1 MALPANLELLFGD
14 SPDAPKLSKAEVSI
28 RFDELTKSITD
39 VPTREL
45 SREDIVNSFKAG
57 QPVDFS
63 PRPTTAYG
71 YLEKALGAPELSKSM
86 SPEALASIAGA
97 LDALKAQTPDLVK
110 DINLTSPV
118 GTGLVAFD
126 LEAPAKVLAP
136 RPTPLRNRIPRI
148 KGMGTSHRF
157 KVISGFTGSG
167 TGGVGNI
174 HPGIQ
179 DTTQN
184 NFAPSGASNS
194 LYYAR
199 GPKIAY
205 AGYDVV
211 LPYSQFSMSDEVTWS
226 AQYAGQGYQDI
237 RQLSR
242 TSLLYASMLMEERM
256 LLMGRGTASG
266 YAGAMA
272 APTGVSV
279 VDNTVGTGQVAL
291 TGYTTNIYVY
301 VTSDA
306 GAFGESVVSSVAT
319 LAPTAGHNAVI
330 RLTDVP
336 QALGYKVY
344 IGTGASQPAN
354 SSFFFYGRFPNQ
366 SANSGGAGGT
376 GIVLQGAIPTTGAN
390 PPSAD
395 TSAYGAGY
403 DGILAWAMGASS
415 GYNVKINSTFSTSN
429 PGSEFQ
435 SAFSSLYNSVKADP
449 DRILFNGADRKQQSD
464 TLKAGSSNNYFLQ
477 VAQSELSGVVLGS
490 VAAAIMNE
498 TTGKRVE
505 MEVNPW
511 MPQGVCPIISDTLP
525 IPDTQVSNVW
535 SVCNVQDFMG
545 IDWPVTQFAYESS
558 SYWFG
563 TLLCYAPAWNGCVSG
578 VTAA

>member
-1 MALPANLELLFGD
+1 MALPANVELLFGD
-14 SPDAPKLSKAEVSI
+14 APEAPKLSKAEVSE
-28 RFDELTKSITD
+28 RFDTLVKSIKNVPERELT
-39 VPTREL
+39 RE
-45 SREDIVNSFKAG
+45 EIVTSFKAG
-57 QPVDFS
+57 SPIDFT
-63 PRPTTAYG
+63 PRPTSAYG
-71 YLEKALGAPELSKSM
+71 FMEKALHSPELMKSM
-86 SPEALASIAGA
+86 SPDAVASVAQALES
-97 LDALKAQTPDLVK
+97 LKGQQPDLVK
-110 DINLTSPV
+110 DISLTSPV

-126 LEAPAKVLAP
+126 LEDPAKYLAP
-136 RPTPLRNRIPRI
+136 RPTPIRNRMPRI

-157 KVISGFTGSG
+157 KVISGITGSG

-174 HPGIQ
+174 HPGIADSSQ
-179 DTTQN
+179 T

-211 LPYSQFSMSDEVTWS
+211 LPFSQFSMSDEVTWS
-226 AQYAGQGYQDI
+226 AQYAGQGYQDL

-242 TSLLYASMLMEERM
+242 TSLLYSSMLMEERM

-266 YAGAMA
+266 FSGAMA

-279 VDNTVGTGQVAL
+279 VDNTVGTGQLAL
-291 TGYTTNIYVY
+291 TGFTTNVYVY

-344 IGTGASQPAN
+344 VGTGASQPAN
-354 SSFFFYGRFPNQ
+354 SSFFLYGRFSNQ
-366 SANSGGAGGT
+366 AANGGGAGGT
-376 GIVLQGAIPTTGAN
+376 GIVLQGVLPTTGAN
-390 PPSAD
+390 PPTAD
-395 TSAYGAGY
+395 TSAYSAGY
-403 DGILAWAMGASS
+403 DGILAWTMGTQS
-415 GYNVKINSTFSTSN
+415 GYNVKINSTFNTSS

-435 SAFSSLYNSVKADP
+435 SAFASLYNSVKADP
-449 DRILFNGADRKQQSD
+449 DRILFNGADRKQQSE
-464 TLKAGSSNNYFLQ
+464 TLKAGSANNYFMQ
-477 VAQSELSGVVLGS
+477 VSQDQLSGVTLGS
-490 VAAAIMNE
+490 VATAIYNE

-505 MEVNPW
+505 MEVSPW
-511 MPQGVCPIISDTLP
+511 LPQGTCPIVSDTLP
-525 IPDTQVSNVW
+525 IPDSQVSNVW
-535 SVCNVQDFMG
+535 AVCNVQDFMG

-558 SYWFG
+558 SYWYG
-563 TLLCYAPAWNGCVSG
+563 TLLNYAPGWNGCVSG

>member
-1 MALPANLELLFGD
+1 MALPANTELLFGEAP
-14 SPDAPKLSKAEVSI
+14 SSPKLSKAEVSE
-28 RFDELTKSITD
+28 RFDELTKAID
-39 VPTREL
+39 VMPSREL
-45 SREDIVNSFKAG
+45 SREDIVTAFKAG

-63 PRPTTAYG
+63 QRPTSAYG
-71 YLEKALGAPELSKSM
+71 YLEKALGSPELMKGLSADS
-86 SPEALASIAGA
+86 LASISQA
-97 LDALKAQTPDLVK
+97 LEGLKSQQPDLVK

-126 LEAPAKVLAP
+126 LEDPAKILAP
-136 RPTPLRNRIPRI
+136 RPTPLRNWLPRL

-184 NFAPSGASNS
+184 NFAPSGSSQS

-199 GPKIAY
+199 GPKMAY

-226 AQYAGQGYQDI
+226 AQYSGQGYQDI

-242 TSLLYASMLMEERM
+242 TSLLYASMLMEEKM

-266 YAGAMA
+266 YSGALA
-272 APTGVSV
+272 APTGTSL

-306 GAFGESVVSSVAT
+306 GAFGESVVSTVAT
-319 LAPTAGHNAVI
+319 IAPTATHNVVL
-330 RLTDVP
+330 RLTDAP

-366 SANSGGAGGT
+366 ATNTGGAAGA

-390 PPSAD
+390 PPTAD
-395 TSAYGAGY
+395 SSAYGAGY
-403 DGILAWAMGASS
+403 DGILAWCMGASS
-415 GYNVKINSTFSTSN
+415 GYNTKLNSTFSTSN
-429 PGSEFQ
+429 PGVEFQ
-435 SAFSSLYNSVKADP
+435 NAFASLYNSVKAEP
-449 DRILFNGADRKQQSD
+449 DRILMNGADRKQLSD
-464 TLKAGSSNNYFLQ
+464 TLKVGESNNYFLQ
-477 VAQSELSGVVLGS
+477 VAQNEVSGVTMGS
-490 VAAAIMNE
+490 VSVAIVNE
-498 TTGKRVE
+498 QSGKHVE
-505 MEVNPW
+505 VEVHPW
-511 MPQGVCPIISDTLP
+511 MPQGVAPIISDTLP

-535 SVCNVQDFMG
+535 SVINVQDMMG

-558 SYWFG
+558 SYWLGSF
-563 TLLCYAPAWNGCVSG
+563 LCYAPAWNGCISG
-578 VTAA
+578 ITSA

>member
-1 MALPANLELLFGD
+1 MALPANLELLFGE
-14 SPDAPKLSKAEVSI
+14 SHEAPKLSKAEVSE
-28 RFDELTKSITD
+28 RFDELVKSIGGM
-39 VPTREL
+39 PERELTRE
-45 SREDIVNSFKAG
+45 EIVTSFKAG
-57 QPVDFS
+57 QPVDFTS
-63 PRPTTAYG
+63 QPTNALG
-71 YLEKALGAPELSKSM
+71 YLEKALGAPDLVKGLG
-86 SPEALASIAGA
+86 ADAVASITQA
-97 LDALKAQTPDLVK
+97 LDGLKAQTPDLVK

-126 LEAPAKVLAP
+126 LEAPAKLLAP

-148 KGMGTSHRF
+148 KGIGTSHRF

-184 NFAPSGASNS
+184 NFAPSGAGNS

-205 AGYDVV
+205 AGYDVT

-256 LLMGRGTASG
+256 ILMGRGTASP
-266 YAGAMA
+266 YSGALA
-272 APTGVSV
+272 APGGVSL

-319 LAPTAGHNAVI
+319 IAPTSTHNVVL

-336 QALGYKVY
+336 QALGYNVY

-354 SSFFFYGRFPNQ
+354 SSFFLYGRFPNQ
-366 SANSGGAGGT
+366 TANGGGAGGT
-376 GIVLQGAIPTTGAN
+376 GIVLQGAIPTSGKN
-390 PPSAD
+390 PPTAD
-395 TSAYGAGY
+395 TSAYAAGY
-403 DGILAWAMGASS
+403 DGILPWVMGTQS

-435 SAFSSLYNSVKADP
+435 TAFAALYNAVKADP
-449 DRILFNGADRKQQSD
+449 DRILFNGVDRKQQSD

-477 VAQSELSGVVLGS
+477 ITQDQVSGVSLGS
-490 VAAAIMNE
+490 VAVAIMNE
-498 TTGKRVE
+498 VTGKRVE
-505 MEVNPW
+505 MEVHPW
-511 MPQGVCPIISDTLP
+511 LPQGVCPILSDTLP

-535 SVCNVQDFMG
+535 SMINVQDLMG
-545 IDWPVTQFAYESS
+545 IDWPVNQFAYESS

-563 TLLCYAPAWNGCVSG
+563 GMLCYAPAWNGCISG

>member
-1 MALPANLELLFGD
+1 VALPGNLELLFGE
-14 SPDAPKLSKAEVSI
+14 SPESAKLSKAEVSE
-28 RFDELTKSITD
+28 RFDDLVKSISEIPERELT
-39 VPTREL
+39 RE
-45 SREDIVNSFKAG
+45 EIVTSFKAG
-57 QPVDFS
+57 TPVDFG
-63 PRPTTAYG
+63 PRPTNAYE
-71 YLEKALGAPELSKSM
+71 YMSKALNSPELLKSM
-86 SPEALASIAGA
+86 SPDAVASVAAA
-97 LDALKAQTPDLVK
+97 LDSLRAQQPDMVK
-110 DINLTSPV
+110 DINLTSPI

-126 LEAPAKVLAP
+126 LEAPAKFLAP
-136 RPTPLRNRIPRI
+136 RPTPVRNRMPRI
-148 KGMGTSHRF
+148 KGFGTSHRF
-157 KVISGFTGSG
+157 KVISGITGSG

-174 HPGIQ
+174 HPGIA

-211 LPYSQFSMSDEVTWS
+211 LPFSQFSMSDEVTWS
-226 AQYAGQGYQDI
+226 SQYAGQGYQDI

-242 TSLLYASMLMEERM
+242 TSLLYSSMLMEERM

-266 YAGAMA
+266 FAGALA

-306 GAFGESVVSSVAT
+306 GSFGESVVSSVAT
-319 LAPTAGHNAVI
+319 LAPTSGHNAVL
-330 RLTDVP
+330 RLTDVS
-336 QALGYKVY
+336 AAVGYKVY
-344 IGTGASQPAN
+344 VGTGASQPAN
-354 SSFFFYGRFPNQ
+354 SAFYFYGRFPNQ
-366 SANSGGAGGT
+366 AANGGGAGGT
-376 GIVLQGAIPTTGAN
+376 GIVLQGAIPTSGAN

-395 TSAYGAGY
+395 TSAYAAGY
-403 DGILAWAMGASS
+403 DGILAWTMGASS
-415 GYNVKINSTFSTSN
+415 GYNVKINSTFNTTS

-435 SAFSSLYNSVKADP
+435 AAFASLYASVKADP
-449 DRILFNGADRKQQSD
+449 DRIMFNGADRKQQSE
-464 TLKAGSSNNYFLQ
+464 TLKAGTGNNYFLQ
-477 VAQSELSGVVLGS
+477 VSQDQLSGVTLGS
-490 VAAAIMNE
+490 VAVAIMNE

-505 MEVNPW
+505 MEVSPW
-511 MPQGVCPIISDTLP
+511 MPQGNCPIISDTLP
-525 IPDTQVSNVW
+525 IPDSQVSNVW
-535 SVCNVQDFMG
+535 AVCNVQDFMG

-563 TLLCYAPAWNGCVSG
+563 TMINYAPGWNGCVSG

>member
-1 MALPANLELLFGD
+1 MALPANLELLFGE
-14 SPDAPKLSKAEVSI
+14 SPEAPKLSKAEVSV
-28 RFDELTKSITD
+28 RFDELVSSIGTM
-39 VPTREL
+39 PEKEL
-45 SREDIVNSFKAG
+45 SREEIVTSFRAG

-63 PRPTTAYG
+63 RQPANAY
-71 YLEKALGAPELSKSM
+71 EHIQKALSAPDLIKGLSAD
-86 SPEALASIAGA
+86 ALASITNA
-97 LDALKAQTPDLVK
+97 LDSLKSQQPDLVK
-110 DINLTSPV
+110 DITTGSPIS
-118 GTGLVAFD
+118 TGLVAFD
-126 LEAPAKVLAP
+126 LEGPAKVLAP
-136 RPTPLRNRIPRI
+136 RPTPLRNRFPRI
-148 KGMGTSHRF
+148 KGIGTSHRF

-174 HPGIQ
+174 HPGIL

-266 YAGAMA
+266 YAGAIA
-272 APTGVSV
+272 APTGVSL

-301 VTSDA
+301 VTADA
-306 GAFGESVVSSVAT
+306 GAFGESVVSSVVNI
-319 LAPTAGHNAVI
+319 APTSTHNVVL

-336 QALGYKVY
+336 AALGYKVY

-354 SSFFFYGRFPNQ
+354 SSFFLYGRVPNQ
-366 SANSGGAGGT
+366 AANSGGAGGT
-376 GIVLQGAIPTTGAN
+376 GIVLQGAIPTSGAN
-390 PPSAD
+390 PPTAD
-395 TSAYGAGY
+395 TSAYAAGY
-403 DGILAWAMGASS
+403 DGVLAWCMGTSS
-415 GYNVKINSTFSTSN
+415 GYNVKINSTFSTAN

-435 SAFSSLYNSVKADP
+435 TAFASLYNSVKADP

-464 TLKAGSSNNYFLQ
+464 TLKGGTSNNYFLQ
-477 VAQSELSGVVLGS
+477 VTQDQVSGVALGS
-490 VAAAIMNE
+490 VAVAIMNE
-498 TTGKRVE
+498 VTGKRVE
-505 MEVNPW
+505 MEVHPW
-511 MPQGVCPIISDTLP
+511 LPQGVCPILSDTLP

-535 SVCNVQDFMG
+535 SVVNVQDLMG

-563 TLLCYAPAWNGCVSG
+563 SFLCYAPAWNGCISG

>member
-1 MALPANLELLFGD
+1 MALPGNLELLFGD
-14 SPDAPKLSKAEVSI
+14 SPEAPKLTKAEVSE
-28 RFDELTKSITD
+28 RFDELVKSISG
-39 VPTREL
+39 VPEREL
-45 SREDIVNSFKAG
+45 TREDIVTSFRSG
-57 QPVDFS
+57 HPVDFD
-63 PRPTTAYG
+63 PQPTNAYE
-71 YLEKALGAPELSKSM
+71 YMSKALNSPEMTKSM
-86 SPEALASIAGA
+86 SPDAVASVAAA
-97 LDALKAQTPDLVK
+97 LDALKGQQPDLMK

-126 LEAPAKVLAP
+126 LEAPAKFLAP
-136 RPTPLRNRIPRI
+136 RPTPIRNRLPRI
-148 KGMGTSHRF
+148 KGFGTSHRF
-157 KVISGFTGSG
+157 KVVSGITGSG

-179 DTTQN
+179 DTSQN

-211 LPYSQFSMSDEVTWS
+211 LPFSQFSMSDEVTWS

-242 TSLLYASMLMEERM
+242 TSLLYSSMLMEERM

-266 YAGAMA
+266 FSGALA
-272 APTGVSV
+272 APTNVSV

-291 TGYTTNIYVY
+291 TGYTTNVYVY

-344 IGTGASQPAN
+344 VGTGASQPAN
-354 SSFFFYGRFPNQ
+354 SGFFFYGRFPNQ
-366 SANSGGAGGT
+366 AANSGGAGGT
-376 GIVLQGAIPTTGAN
+376 GIVLQGAIPTAGNN
-390 PPSAD
+390 PPTAD
-395 TSAYGAGY
+395 TSAYAAGY
-403 DGILAWAMGASS
+403 DGILAWTMGTQS
-415 GYNVKINSTFSTSN
+415 GYNVKINSTFNTTS

-435 SAFSSLYNSVKADP
+435 AAFASLYGSVKADP
-449 DRILFNGADRKQQSD
+449 DRILFNGADRKQQSE
-464 TLKAGSSNNYFLQ
+464 TLKAGTGNNYFMQ
-477 VAQSELSGVVLGS
+477 VSQDQISGVTLGS
-490 VAAAIMNE
+490 VAVAIMNE

-505 MEVNPW
+505 MEVSPW
-511 MPQGVCPIISDTLP
+511 MPQGVCPIVSDTLP
-525 IPDTQVSNVW
+525 IPDSQVSNVW
-535 SVCNVQDFMG
+535 AVCNVQDFMG

-563 TLLCYAPAWNGCVSG
+563 TLLNYAPGWNGCVSG

>member
-14 SPDAPKLSKAEVSI
+14 SPEAPKLSKADVSV
-28 RFDELTKSITD
+28 RFDELTKSIAD
-39 VPTREL
+39 MPNKEL
-45 SREDIVNSFKAG
+45 SREEIVTAFKSG
-57 QPVDFS
+57 SPVDFS
-63 PRPTTAYG
+63 PRPTSAYG
-71 YLEKALGAPELSKSM
+71 YLEKALSADMMKGM
-86 SPEALASIAGA
+86 SADSVASVAAA
-97 LDALKAQTPDLVK
+97 LDALKAQQPDLVK
-110 DINLTSPV
+110 DITTTSPV

-126 LEAPAKVLAP
+126 LEDPAKILAP
-136 RPTPLRNRIPRI
+136 RPTPIRNRMPRI

-184 NFAPSGASNS
+184 NFAPSGSSNS

-266 YAGAMA
+266 YAGALA
-272 APTGVSV
+272 APTGTSV

-301 VTSDA
+301 VTADA

-319 LAPTAGHNAVI
+319 LAPTTGHNAVL

-366 SANSGGAGGT
+366 AANSGGAGGT
-376 GIVLQGAIPTTGAN
+376 GIVLQGAIPTSGAN
-390 PPSAD
+390 PPTAD

-403 DGILAWAMGASS
+403 DGILAWCMGTQS
-415 GYNVKINSTFSTSN
+415 GYNAKINSTFSTSN

-435 SAFSSLYNSVKADP
+435 TAFASLYNSVKADP

-477 VAQSELSGVVLGS
+477 VSQNEISGVTLGS

-511 MPQGVCPIISDTLP
+511 LPQGVCPIISDTLP

-535 SVCNVQDFMG
+535 SVINVQDFMG

-563 TLLCYAPAWNGCVSG
+563 TMLCYAPAWNGCISG

>member
-1 MALPANLELLFGD
+1 VALPGNLELLFGEA
-14 SPDAPKLSKAEVSI
+14 PEMPKLSKAEVSE
-28 RFDELTKSITD
+28 RFDELTKSLGAM
-39 VPTREL
+39 PEREL
-45 SREDIVNSFKAG
+45 SREEIVTSFKNGA
-57 QPVDFS
+57 PIDFS
-63 PRPTTAYG
+63 DRPANAYEV
-71 YLEKALGAPELSKSM
+71 LTRALSSADVAKSM
-86 SPEALASIAGA
+86 SPDSLASIVDA
-97 LDALKAQTPDLVK
+97 LDGLKSQTPDLVK

-148 KGMGTSHRF
+148 KGIGTSHRF

-184 NFAPSGASNS
+184 NFAPSGSSNS

-199 GPKIAY
+199 GPKIQY
-205 AGYDVV
+205 AGYDVT

-242 TSLLYASMLMEERM
+242 SSLLYASMLMEERM

-266 YAGAMA
+266 FAGALA
-272 APTGVSV
+272 APTGVSL
-279 VDNTVGTGQVAL
+279 VDNTLGTGQVAL

-306 GAFGESVVSSVAT
+306 GAFGESVVSTVAT
-319 LAPTAGHNAVI
+319 IAPTAGHNVVL

-354 SSFFFYGRFPNQ
+354 SAFFLYGRFPNQ
-366 SANSGGAGGT
+366 AANSGGAGGT
-376 GIVLQGAIPTTGAN
+376 GIVLQGAIPASGAN
-390 PPSAD
+390 PPTAD
-395 TSAYGAGY
+395 TSAYAAGY
-403 DGILAWAMGASS
+403 DGILAWVMGASS
-415 GYNVKINSTFSTSN
+415 GYTAKINSTFSTSN

-435 SAFSSLYNSVKADP
+435 TAFASLYNSVKADP
-449 DRILFNGADRKQQSD
+449 DRIRFNGSDRKQQSD
-464 TLKAGSSNNYFLQ
+464 TLKAGTSNNYFLQ
-477 VAQSELSGVVLGS
+477 VTQDQLSGVALGS
-490 VAAAIMNE
+490 VAVAIMNE
-498 TTGKRVE
+498 VTGKRVE
-505 MEVNPW
+505 MEVHPW
-511 MPQGVCPIISDTLP
+511 MPQGVCPILSDTLP

-535 SVCNVQDFMG
+535 SVVNVQDFMG

-563 TLLCYAPAWNGCVSG
+563 GFECYAPGWNGCVSG

>member
-14 SPDAPKLSKAEVSI
+14 SPEGTKLSKAEVSEK
-28 RFDELTKSITD
+28 FDELTKSIG
-39 VPTREL
+39 VMPERELTRE
-45 SREDIVNSFKAG
+45 EIVTSFKAG

-63 PRPTTAYG
+63 TRPTSAYG
-71 YLEKALGAPELSKSM
+71 YLEKALGSPELVKGM
-86 SPEALASIAGA
+86 SADALASITGA
-97 LDALKAQTPDLVK
+97 LEGLKSQTPDLVK
-110 DINLTSPV
+110 DITTGSPI

-126 LEAPAKVLAP
+126 LEGPAKVLAP
-136 RPTPLRNRIPRI
+136 RPTPLRNSFSRI
-148 KGMGTSHRF
+148 KGFGTSHRF

-184 NFAPSGASNS
+184 SFAPSGSSNP

-199 GPKIAY
+199 GPKISY

-211 LPYSQFSMSDEVTWS
+211 LPYAQFSMSDEVTWS

-266 YAGAMA
+266 FGGAMA
-272 APTGVSV
+272 APTGTSL

-291 TGYTTNIYVY
+291 TGFTTNIYVY
-301 VTSDA
+301 VTADA

-319 LAPTAGHNAVI
+319 IAPTGTHNVVL

-354 SSFFFYGRFPNQ
+354 SSFFLYGRFPNQ
-366 SANSGGAGGT
+366 TTNAGGAGGV
-376 GIVLQGAIPTTGAN
+376 GIVLQGALPTSGAN
-390 PPSAD
+390 PPTAD
-395 TSAYGAGY
+395 SSAYAAGY
-403 DGILAWAMGASS
+403 DGVLAWTMGAQS
-415 GYNVKINSTFSTSN
+415 GYTAKINSTFSTSN

-435 SAFSSLYNSVKADP
+435 TAFASLYNSVKADP
-449 DRILFNGADRKQQSD
+449 DRILFNGTDRKQQSD
-464 TLKAGSSNNYFLQ
+464 TLKAGTSNNYFMQ
-477 VAQSELSGVVLGS
+477 VTQDQVSGVALGS

-498 TTGKRVE
+498 VTGKRVE
-505 MEVNPW
+505 MEVHPW

-535 SVCNVQDFMG
+535 SVCNVQDFIG
-545 IDWPVTQFAYESS
+545 IDWPITQFAYESS
-558 SYWFG
+558 SYWYG
-563 TLLCYAPAWNGCVSG
+563 TLLNYAPGWNGCISG

>member
-1 MALPANLELLFGD
+1 MALPANLELLFGE
-14 SPDAPKLSKAEVSI
+14 SPEAPTLSKAEVSE
-28 RFDELTKSITD
+28 RFDDLVKSIGTM
-39 VPTREL
+39 PEREL
-45 SREDIVNSFKAG
+45 SREEIVTSFKAG
-57 QPVDFS
+57 RPIDFS
-63 PRPTTAYG
+63 DRPTTAYE
-71 YLEKALGAPELSKSM
+71 YVAKALGSPELTKSV
-86 SPEALASIAGA
+86 SADTVASVMAA
-97 LDALKAQTPDLVK
+97 LDGLKAQQPDLVK

-126 LEAPAKVLAP
+126 LEAPAKILAP
-136 RPTPLRNRIPRI
+136 RPTPLRNSIPRI
-148 KGMGTSHRF
+148 KGSGTSHRF

-174 HPGIQ
+174 HPGIL

-184 NFAPSGASNS
+184 NFAPSGAGNS

-199 GPKIAY
+199 GPKIQY
-205 AGYDVV
+205 AGSDVI

-266 YAGAMA
+266 YSGALA
-272 APTGVSV
+272 APTGTSL

-301 VTSDA
+301 VTADA
-306 GAFGESVVSSVAT
+306 GAFGESVVSTVAT
-319 LAPTAGHNAVI
+319 IAPTSTHNVVL

-354 SSFFFYGRFPNQ
+354 SAFFFYGRFSNQ
-366 SANSGGAGGT
+366 AANGGGTGGT

-390 PPSAD
+390 PPTAD

-403 DGILAWAMGASS
+403 DGILAWCMGSSS

-435 SAFSSLYNSVKADP
+435 TAFASLYGSVKADP
-449 DRILFNGADRKQQSD
+449 DRILYNGADRKQQSD
-464 TLKAGSSNNYFLQ
+464 TLKAGTSNNYFLQ
-477 VAQSELSGVVLGS
+477 ITQDEVRGVALGS
-490 VAAAIMNE
+490 VAVAIMNE

-511 MPQGVCPIISDTLP
+511 MPQGVCPIVSDALP

-535 SVCNVQDFMG
+535 SVCNVQELMG

-558 SYWFG
+558 SYWYG
-563 TLLCYAPAWNGCVSG
+563 TLLCYAPAWNGCISG

>member
-1 MALPANLELLFGD
+1 MALPANLELLFGEA
-14 SPDAPKLSKAEVSI
+14 PEAPKLSKAEVSE
-28 RFDELTKSITD
+28 RFDDLIKSIGEM
-39 VPTREL
+39 PEREL
-45 SREDIVNSFKAG
+45 SREEIVTSFRGG
-57 QPVDFS
+57 QPIDFS
-63 PRPTTAYG
+63 SRPGNAYE
-71 YLEKALGAPELSKSM
+71 YVAKALGAPELNKAI
-86 SPEALASIAGA
+86 SPDTVASVMAA
-97 LDALKAQTPDLVK
+97 LDGLKAQQPDLVK

-126 LEAPAKVLAP
+126 LEQPAKILAP
-136 RPTPLRNRIPRI
+136 RPTPLRNSIPRI
-148 KGMGTSHRF
+148 KGNGTSHRF

-174 HPGIQ
+174 HPGIL

-184 NFAPSGASNS
+184 NFAPSGSSNS

-199 GPKIAY
+199 GPKISY

-266 YAGAMA
+266 YAGALA
-272 APTGVSV
+272 APTGVSL
-279 VDNTVGTGQVAL
+279 VDNTLGTGQVAL

-301 VTSDA
+301 VTADA
-306 GAFGESVVSSVAT
+306 GAFGESVVSSVANI
-319 LAPTAGHNAVI
+319 APTGGHNVVL

-366 SANSGGAGGT
+366 AANNGGAGGT
-376 GIVLQGAIPTTGAN
+376 GIVLQGAIPTSGAN
-390 PPSAD
+390 PPTAD
-395 TSAYGAGY
+395 TSAYAAGY
-403 DGILAWAMGASS
+403 DGILPWVMGTSS

-435 SAFSSLYNSVKADP
+435 TAFASLYNSVKADP

-477 VAQSELSGVVLGS
+477 ITQDEVRGVALGS
-490 VAAAIMNE
+490 VVVAIMNE

-511 MPQGVCPIISDTLP
+511 LPQGVCPIISDTLP

-535 SVCNVQDFMG
+535 SVVNVQDLMG

-558 SYWFG
+558 SYWYG
-563 TLLCYAPAWNGCVSG
+563 TMLCYAPAWNGCVSG

>member
-1 MALPANLELLFGD
+1 VALPANLELLFGE
-14 SPDAPKLSKAEVSI
+14 SPEAPKLSKAEVSE
-28 RFDELTKSITD
+28 RFDDLIKSIGD
-39 VPTREL
+39 MPEREL
-45 SREDIVNSFKAG
+45 SREEIVTSFRGG
-57 QPVDFS
+57 QPIDFS
-63 PRPTTAYG
+63 SRPTNAYQ
-71 YLEKALGAPELSKSM
+71 YVQKALGAPELNKAI
-86 SPEALASIAGA
+86 SPDTVASVMAA
-97 LDALKAQTPDLVK
+97 LDGLKSQQPDLVK

-126 LEAPAKVLAP
+126 LEAPAKILAP
-136 RPTPLRNRIPRI
+136 RPTPLRNSIPRI
-148 KGMGTSHRF
+148 KGNGTSHRF

-174 HPGIQ
+174 HPGIL

-184 NFAPSGASNS
+184 NFAPSGSSNS

-199 GPKIAY
+199 GPKISY

-226 AQYAGQGYQDI
+226 AQYGGQGYQDI

-266 YAGAMA
+266 YAGALA
-272 APTGVSV
+272 APTGTSL
-279 VDNTVGTGQVAL
+279 VDNTLGTGQVAL

-301 VTSDA
+301 VTADA
-306 GAFGESVVSSVAT
+306 GAFGESVVSTVAT
-319 LAPTAGHNAVI
+319 IAPTAGHNVVL

-366 SANSGGAGGT
+366 AANGGGAGGT
-376 GIVLQGAIPTTGAN
+376 GIVLQGAIPTSGAN
-390 PPSAD
+390 PPTAD
-395 TSAYGAGY
+395 SSAYAAGY
-403 DGILAWAMGASS
+403 DGILAWAMGTSS

-435 SAFSSLYNSVKADP
+435 TAFASLYNSVKADP

-477 VAQSELSGVVLGS
+477 ITQDEVRGVALGS
-490 VAAAIMNE
+490 VAVAIMNE

-511 MPQGVCPIISDTLP
+511 LPQGVCPILSDTLP

-535 SVCNVQDFMG
+535 SVVNVQDLMG

-563 TLLCYAPAWNGCVSG
+563 SFICYAPAWNGCVSG

>member
-1 MALPANLELLFGD
+1 MALPANLELLFGEA
-14 SPDAPKLSKAEVSI
+14 PDAPKLSKADVSE
-28 RFDELTKSITD
+28 RFDELTKTIGAM
-39 VPTREL
+39 PERELTRE
-45 SREDIVNSFKAG
+45 EIVTSFKAG

-63 PRPTTAYG
+63 TRPTSAYG
-71 YLEKALGAPELSKSM
+71 YLEKALGSPELVKGM
-86 SPEALASIAGA
+86 SADSLASIAAA
-97 LDALKAQTPDLVK
+97 LDGLKAQSPDLVK

-126 LEAPAKVLAP
+126 LESPAKVLAP

-148 KGMGTSHRF
+148 KGIGTSHRF

-205 AGYDVV
+205 AGYDVT

-266 YAGAMA
+266 YAGALA
-272 APTGVSV
+272 APTGTSL

-301 VTSDA
+301 VTADA
-306 GAFGESVVSSVAT
+306 GAFGESVVSTVAT
-319 LAPTAGHNAVI
+319 VAPTSTHNVVL

-354 SSFFFYGRFPNQ
+354 SSFFLYGRFPNQ
-366 SANSGGAGGT
+366 AANGGGAGGT

-390 PPSAD
+390 PPTAD
-395 TSAYGAGY
+395 SSAYAAGY
-403 DGILAWAMGASS
+403 DGILAWVMGSQS
-415 GYNVKINSTFSTSN
+415 GYNAKINNTFDATN

-435 SAFSSLYNSVKADP
+435 TAFGAMYNANKADP
-449 DRILFNGADRKQQSD
+449 DRILFNGVDRKQQSD
-464 TLKAGSSNNYFLQ
+464 TLKKGSSNNYFLQ
-477 VAQSELSGVVLGS
+477 VTQDQTSGVSLGS
-490 VAAAIMNE
+490 VAVAIMNE
-498 TTGKRVE
+498 VTGKRVD
-505 MEVNPW
+505 MEVHPW
-511 MPQGVCPIISDTLP
+511 LPQGVAPIISDTLP

-535 SVCNVQDFMG
+535 SVINVQETMG

-563 TLLCYAPAWNGCVSG
+563 SFLCYAPAWNGCISG
-578 VTAA
+578 ITAA

>member
-1 MALPANLELLFGD
+1 MALPGNLELLFGEA
-14 SPDAPKLSKAEVSI
+14 PEAPKLSKAEVSE
-28 RFDELTKSITD
+28 RFDELTKSIEF

-45 SREDIVNSFKAG
+45 SREDIVLSFKAG
-57 QPVDFS
+57 QPVSFDE
-63 PRPTTAYG
+63 RPATAYDV
-71 YLEKALGAPELSKSM
+71 LTKALNSPDLVKGLSADS
-86 SPEALASIAGA
+86 LASITNA
-97 LDALKAQTPDLVK
+97 LDGLKSQTPDLVK

-126 LEAPAKVLAP
+126 LEAPAKILAP
-136 RPTPLRNRIPRI
+136 RPTPLRNRWPRI
-148 KGMGTSHRF
+148 KGIGTSHRF

-167 TGGVGNI
+167 TGGVGNL

-199 GPKIAY
+199 GPKISY

-211 LPYSQFSMSDEVTWS
+211 LPYSQFSVSDEVTWS

-256 LLMGRGTASG
+256 LLAGRGTASG
-266 YAGAMA
+266 YAGALA
-272 APTGVSV
+272 APTGVSL
-279 VDNTVGTGQVAL
+279 VDNTLGTGQTAL

-306 GAFGESVVSSVAT
+306 GPFGESVVSTVAT
-319 LAPTAGHNAVI
+319 IAPTAGHNVVL

-344 IGTGASQPAN
+344 IATGASQPAN
-354 SSFFFYGRFPNQ
+354 SAFYLYGRFPNQ
-366 SANSGGAGGT
+366 AANSGGAGGT

-390 PPSAD
+390 PPTAD
-395 TSAYGAGY
+395 TSAYAAGY
-403 DGILAWAMGASS
+403 DGLLAWCMGTSS
-415 GYNVKINSTFSTSN
+415 GYTAKINSTFSTSS

-435 SAFSSLYNSVKADP
+435 TAFASLYNSVKADP
-449 DRILFNGADRKQQSD
+449 DRVLFNGADRKQLSD
-464 TLKAGSSNNYFLQ
+464 TLKAGASNNYFLQ
-477 VAQSELSGVVLGS
+477 VTQDQVSGVALGS
-490 VAAAIMNE
+490 VAVAIMNE
-498 TTGKRVE
+498 VTGKRVE
-505 MEVNPW
+505 MEVHPW
-511 MPQGVCPIISDTLP
+511 MPQGVCPILSDTLP

-535 SVCNVQDFMG
+535 SVINVQDLMG

-563 TLLCYAPAWNGCVSG
+563 SLLCYAPAWNACVSG